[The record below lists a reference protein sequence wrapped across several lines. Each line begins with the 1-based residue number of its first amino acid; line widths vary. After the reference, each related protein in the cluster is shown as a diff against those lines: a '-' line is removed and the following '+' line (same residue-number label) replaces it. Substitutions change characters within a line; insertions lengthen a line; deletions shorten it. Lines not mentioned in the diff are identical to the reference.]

1 MTRLASAA
9 AIVEMQLLHLTTP
22 GDALIDDP
30 AAIAAEMLAFVAAVP
45 KGLGDIMLGTLDE
58 LESHVVGKPA
68 AEREAFVRRLWD
80 QPAWRMRLSTVLR
93 AGWLVIYSRPP
104 ARRLVGFR
112 DPREFAPGDPTVHV
126 PQPGLPPLEADYD
139 VCVIGSGA
147 GAAVVAAR
155 LSESGRRV
163 LMVER
168 GTWISPRDLPTRDD
182 DALRQLYLHA
192 GVNPAIPEELHA
204 LVDLCRNQ
212 LSAINVLQASV
223 VGGGPYVNNA
233 ILLPMDRGHWEVW
246 RDRYDFPIEWDKLQE
261 RMTLVAHD
269 LGSTP
274 PGPAAGERSRL
285 FQRGAAQLGRPSG
298 DLPLAVFNCLGCGGC
313 NVGCRFGCK
322 TGGLHLERT
331 GAGAPRSYLY
341 RALHGTPPAAI
352 RPQLEA
358 VRFKRAGLFSNK
370 VKALVARDLMAGGR
384 EVEVKARCFAL
395 AAGPIASSQILGRTL
410 TNVDLRPGT
419 GISANVVMPV
429 FALTPAAIGG
439 APDPGIEMCYYLDS
453 GGGLLLESWFHY
465 PASLAIAVPGWLD
478 EHVATMRGYGRLAS
492 AGVVVPS
499 KPSGRLGLL
508 TDVMLGL
515 DHDEVQRLKRG
526 VVELA
531 ELFLAADVE
540 TVLPSTSD
548 PLPIRRGQQAA
559 DIARFEAQ
567 VTSAAQLNLGTAH
580 PQGGNRIGRHARSS
594 VVDASFRVHGVPNL
608 FVTDG
613 SIFPAGC
620 GVNPQLTIM
629 ALASLAA
636 DEIQRFLG

>member
-1 MTRLASAA
+1 MTRLATAA
-9 AIVEMQLLHLTTP
+9 ALAETQLLHLTAQ
-22 GDALIDDP
+22 GDPLLDDP
-30 AAIAAEMLAFVAAVP
+30 AAIAAEVLAFMAAVP
-45 KGLGDIMLGTLDE
+45 KGLGDIMLAALDE
-58 LESHVVGKPA
+58 LESHVVGKTP
-68 AEREAFVRRLWD
+68 AEREEFLRRLWG
-80 QPAWRMRLSTVLR
+80 QPDWRMRLSTLFR
-93 AGWLVIYSRPP
+93 AGWLVIYSRPA
-104 ARRLVGFR
+104 ARKLVGFR

-126 PQPGLPPLEADYD
+126 PQPEIPSLDDQYD

-155 LSESGRRV
+155 LSEAGRRV

-168 GTWISPRDLPTRDD
+168 GNWISPRDLPTRDD
-182 DALRQLYLHA
+182 EALRRLYLHA
-192 GVNPAIPEELHA
+192 GVNPGIPGELRA
-204 LVDLCRNQ
+204 LIDLCRNQ
-212 LSAINVLQASV
+212 LSAINVLQACV

-233 ILLPMDRGHWEVW
+233 ILLPMARGTWEMW
-246 RDRYDFPIEWDKLQE
+246 RDRYDFPITWDRLEE
-261 RMTLVAHD
+261 RTNLVAHD
-269 LGSTP
+269 LGSSP
-274 PGPAAGERSRL
+274 PGNAAGERSKL
-285 FQRGAAQLGRPSG
+285 FRRGATQLGRTVG
-298 DLPLAVFNCLGCGGC
+298 DLPLAALDCLGCGGC
-313 NVGCRFGCK
+313 NVGCRFGHK
-322 TGGLHLERT
+322 TGGLHPPRT
-331 GAGAPRSYLY
+331 APGAPHSYLH
-341 RALHGTPPAAI
+341 RALRGPTSARI

-358 VRFKRAGLFSNK
+358 VRFKRAGFFSNK
-370 VKALVARDLMAGGR
+370 VKALVARDLSAGGR

-410 TNVDLRPGT
+410 TNPDVRPGT

-429 FALTPAAIGG
+429 FALAPAPLGG
-439 APDPGIEMCYYLDS
+439 APDPGIEMCYFVDA

-465 PASLAIAVPGWLD
+465 PASLAIAVPGWLT
-478 EHVATMRGYGRLAS
+478 EHADTMRAYGRLAS

-508 TDVMLGL
+508 TDVVLGV
-515 DHDEVQRLKRG
+515 DDDELQRLKRG

-531 ELFLAADVE
+531 ELYLAADVE
-540 TVLPSTSD
+540 TVLPSTAD
-548 PLPIRRGQQAA
+548 PLPIRRGQHQA
-559 DIARFEAQ
+559 DIARFKSQ
-567 VTSAAQLNLGTAH
+567 VTTAAQLNLGTAH

-594 VVDASFRVHGVPNL
+594 VVDGSFRVHGVPNL